1 MGQSAGENLGLDNIT
16 FARKAEAFGKDRER
30 PPQGH
35 PGHDFVAW
43 QVRMLMHDIAALGM
57 LIRLP
62 PSLHDLQRRPPRA
75 IEKVVEEREGKEFC
89 CTHSTE
95 SSPRVNA
102 CSSNTPAM
110 YPRKLSYL
118 PVQAQSSPS
127 GPICIRGHCLGFTLL
142 D

>member
-75 IEKVVEEREGKEFC
+75 IEKVVQERERKEVRHRSFHLDANRVLWYPLASGGRSIAGCGKD
-89 CTHSTE
+89 
-95 SSPRVNA
+95 R
-102 CSSNTPAM
+102 
-110 YPRKLSYL
+110 
-118 PVQAQSSPS
+118 
-127 GPICIRGHCLGFTLL
+127 
-142 D
+142 